1 MPQVERWPVPFV
13 IDFHNLA
20 LDAVVVFCISI
31 FLALMINAEAQAW
44 MATTL
49 GDARPEAKDRFH
61 FNFLKHLGI
70 LGTIS
75 FFVGG
80 FGWPKHVDID
90 SSKFRY
96 PRLYTFF
103 SRLAG
108 PIANL
113 LLAGIAGSL
122 ILFGKFID
130 LDPQVFDMVIG
141 VNVTTAVYNLLP
153 IPPLLGGVVITSFIP
168 ERFQELEKLIASLG
182 PFAIIAL
189 FLLERTSQT
198 GIVSPYLNPIVV
210 AVFEF
215 IKG

>member
-1 MPQVERWPVPFV
+1 MPQGEPWPVPFV

-31 FLALMINAEAQAW
+31 FLAVMINAEAQAW

-49 GDARPEAKDRFH
+49 GDTRPDTKDRFH
-61 FNFLKHLGI
+61 FNFLRHLGI

-80 FGWPKHVDID
+80 FGWPKQVDID
-90 SSKFRY
+90 SSRFSY

-113 LLAGIAGSL
+113 LLAGIAGSMV
-122 ILFGKFID
+122 IFGKFID
-130 LDPQVFDMVIG
+130 LDPQVFFMVIG

-168 ERFQELEKLIASLG
+168 ERFQELEKLIAHLG
-182 PFAIIAL
+182 PFVIIAL
-189 FLLERTSQT
+189 FLLERTSQS

>member
-1 MPQVERWPVPFV
+1 MPQGERWPVPFV
-13 IDFHNLA
+13 IDFNNLA

-31 FLALMINAEAQAW
+31 FLAVMINAEAQAW

-49 GDARPEAKDRFH
+49 GDARPDAKDRFH
-61 FNFLKHLGI
+61 FNFFRHLGI

-103 SRLAG
+103 TRLAG

-113 LLAGIAGSL
+113 LLAGIAGSMVV
-122 ILFGKFID
+122 FGKFID
-130 LDPQVFDMVIG
+130 LDPRVFFMVIG

-153 IPPLLGGVVITSFIP
+153 IPPLLGGVGITSFIP
-168 ERFQELEKLIASLG
+168 KRFQELEKVIASQG
-182 PFAIIAL
+182 PFIIIAL
-189 FLLERTSQT
+189 FLFERVTHT

>member
-1 MPQVERWPVPFV
+1 MSPGERWAVPFV
-13 IDFHNLA
+13 IDFNNLA

-31 FLALMINAEAQAW
+31 FLAVMINAEAQAW

-49 GDARPEAKDRFH
+49 GDARPGAKDRFH
-61 FNFLKHLGI
+61 FNFLRHLGI

-90 SSKFRY
+90 PSKFRY
-96 PRLYTFF
+96 PRLYTFLC
-103 SRLAG
+103 RLAG

-113 LLAGIAGSL
+113 LLASIAGSM
-122 ILFGKFID
+122 IVFGKFID
-130 LDPQVFDMVIG
+130 LDPKVFFMVIG

-153 IPPLLGGVVITSFIP
+153 IPPLLGGVLITLFIP
-168 ERFQELEKLIASLG
+168 KRFQELEKLIAHLG
-182 PFAIIAL
+182 PFVIIAL
-189 FLLERTSQT
+189 FLLERATQS
-198 GIVSPYLNPIVV
+198 GIASPYLNPIVV
-210 AVFEF
+210 AIFKF

>member
-1 MPQVERWPVPFV
+1 MSQGEPWPLPFV

-20 LDAVVVFCISI
+20 LDAVVVFCVSI
-31 FLALMINAEAQAW
+31 FLAVMISAEAQAW

-49 GDARPEAKDRFH
+49 GDTRPDAKGRFH
-61 FNFLKHLGI
+61 FNFFRHLSI

-103 SRLAG
+103 TRLAG

-113 LLAGIAGSL
+113 LLASIAGSM

-130 LDPQVFDMVIG
+130 LDPQVFFMVIG

-153 IPPLLGGVVITSFIP
+153 IPPLVGGVVLTSFIP
-168 ERFQELEKLIASLG
+168 ERFAELKRLIAHLG
-182 PFAIIAL
+182 PFAIIGL
-189 FLLERTSQT
+189 FLLERASQT

-210 AVFEF
+210 AIFKF

>member
-1 MPQVERWPVPFV
+1 MPQGERWPVPFV
-13 IDFHNLA
+13 IDFNNLA

-31 FLALMINAEAQAW
+31 FLAVMINAEAQAW

-49 GDARPEAKDRFH
+49 GDARPDAKDRFH
-61 FNFLKHLGI
+61 FNFFRHLGI

-103 SRLAG
+103 TRLAG

-113 LLAGIAGSL
+113 LLAGIAGSMVV
-122 ILFGKFID
+122 FGKFID
-130 LDPQVFDMVIG
+130 LDPRVFFMVIG

-168 ERFQELEKLIASLG
+168 KRFQELEKVIASQG
-182 PFAIIAL
+182 PFIIIAL
-189 FLLERTSQT
+189 FLFERVTHT

>member
-1 MPQVERWPVPFV
+1 MPQGERWPVPFV
-13 IDFHNLA
+13 IDFNNLA

-31 FLALMINAEAQAW
+31 FLAVMINAEGQAW

-49 GDARPEAKDRFH
+49 GDARPDAKDRFH
-61 FNFLKHLGI
+61 FNFLRHLGI

-80 FGWPKHVDID
+80 FGWPQRVDID
-90 SSKFRY
+90 STKFRY

-113 LLAGIAGSL
+113 LLASIAGSMV
-122 ILFGKFID
+122 LFGKFID
-130 LDPQVFDMVIG
+130 LDPLVFFMVIG

-153 IPPLLGGVVITSFIP
+153 IPPLLGGVVITSLIP
-168 ERFQELEKLIASLG
+168 ERFQELEKLISSLG
-182 PFAIIAL
+182 PFVIIAL
-189 FLLERTSQT
+189 FLLERATQT

-215 IKG
+215 IRG

>member
-1 MPQVERWPVPFV
+1 MTQGERWPVPFV

-31 FLALMINAEAQAW
+31 FLAVMISAEAQAW

-49 GDARPEAKDRFH
+49 GDARPDAKDRFH
-61 FNFLKHLGI
+61 FNFLRHLSI

-75 FFVGG
+75 FFMGG
-80 FGWPKHVDID
+80 FGWPKNVDID

-96 PRLYTFF
+96 PRLYTFL

-113 LLAGIAGSL
+113 LLASIAGSMVV
-122 ILFGKFID
+122 FGKFID
-130 LDPQVFDMVIG
+130 LDPLVFFMVIG

-153 IPPLLGGVVITSFIP
+153 IPPLLGGVLITLLIP
-168 ERFQELEKLIASLG
+168 KRFEELEKLIAHLG
-182 PFAIIAL
+182 PFVIIGL
-189 FLLERTSQT
+189 FLLERTSQS

-210 AVFEF
+210 AIFKF